1 MLEDNFIKKF
11 SLVNNSILRRFI
23 LVFIDLFF
31 IYLSIFSSFYLSDI
45 DTYNN
50 YNWIILFIL
59 ISGIIIYIFTGQYKG
74 LTKYIR
80 SKELYRLSF
89 RNILLI
95 FILLIFAYVNDLS
108 LPPIRTIFLLWLLLT
123 AFVGGSRFL
132 LRDFLNLVI
141 NKNKENVPKVFIYGA
156 GSAGAQLA
164 KALIS
169 SKSHKILGFIDDN
182 NALWGR
188 TINDI
193 KINSV
198 DAIRNKDKRCDNV
211 LLAIP
216 SLNKNSRRKILNKLQ
231 NKQISVL
238 QIPSLEEL
246 SIGKVSIDN
255 LRPIKTED
263 LLGRDP
269 IKIDPNPLKK
279 EFSGKV
285 ICITGAGGS
294 IGSELCRQIVSF
306 KPSVLLLLDIS
317 EHNLYKINQ
326 ELISIVGKETE
337 LIPLLGD
344 ATKNMF
350 LEKIF
355 SQRLINYVFHAAAY
369 KHVPMVEINPLQGIF
384 NNVFSTRNICKC
396 AIKYGVEKVILI
408 STDKA
413 VRPTNIM
420 GASKRLA
427 ELVVQAFDQESKMN
441 SNNVDQYPNKSLF
454 SMVRFGNV
462 LGSSGSVVPL
472 FEKQIKNGGPVTIT
486 HKDIIRYFMTIS
498 EAAHLVLKTTEIS
511 KGGDVFL
518 LDMGSPVKIFDLAE
532 KMIKLSGFNIKN
544 KKNPNGDIEIV
555 TSGLRP
561 GEKLFEEL
569 LIDAKAEKTIH
580 PLIFK
585 AKEKSV
591 DPKLLSNILDELEF
605 YLVKMD
611 VKKSLE
617 ILSKLVPEWGR

>member
-441 SNNVDQYPNKSLF
+441 SNNADQYPNKSLF

-569 LIDAKAEKTIH
+569 LIDAKAEKTLH

-585 AKEKSV
+585 AKEKSE
-591 DPKLLSNILDELEF
+591 DPKLLSKILDKLQF